1 MIDKSNWLKRG
12 KVLKMKRATKE
23 RILETVKTILITLT
37 LIPIVEKI
45 QNQEVNVFLFI
56 FLGILIALVS
66 YIMLTVIFNKLFL
79 K

>member
-1 MIDKSNWLKRG
+1 
-12 KVLKMKRATKE
+12 MKRATKE
-23 RILETVKTILITLT
+23 RILETVKTVLITLT
-37 LIPIVEKI
+37 LIPIVERLQK
-45 QNQEVNVFLFI
+45 QEVNVFLFI